1 MIENRLADSPKLLHA
16 ATTFL
21 AVAIVGIV
29 LLYTNLTLQRHISTF
44 LGGSANTHCTQG
56 WPVTH
61 RTLVL
66 LEKDPESNWWPEL
79 ETKIL
84 DSEYHRLGIFSNM
97 SVGILLCLSVY
108 VTHRIRNRNKS
119 NFKQLDLISLFF
131 LTTILA
137 MLALRIGRDYQTAR
151 EVSEILDIEFK
162 LFSMPNLL
170 TFLPIVYAVTCAG
183 FVIAT
188 FLVRVFRRTARPRN
202 SPPIA
207 G

>member
-1 MIENRLADSPKLLHA
+1 MTENRLANSPKLLHT

-21 AVAIVGIV
+21 AVAIVGVV

-56 WPVTH
+56 WPLTH

-66 LEKDPESNWWPEL
+66 LEKDPESNWWPAL
-79 ETKIL
+79 KTKIL
-84 DSEYHRLGIFSNM
+84 DSEYHRLGILCNM
-97 SVGILLCLSVY
+97 SVGILLCISVY
-108 VTHRIRNRNKS
+108 VTHGIRHRNKS

-131 LTTILA
+131 LTTILG

-151 EVSEILDIEFK
+151 EVSEILDIEFE

-188 FLVRVFRRTARPRN
+188 FLVRAFRRTVTPQN
-202 SPPIA
+202 SSPIA